1 MSAFIK
7 IVFLLLFSVC
17 FIFEMYHQFAPSETK
32 YGIIPA
38 VKFDKDDSGA
48 DRWVEKIGTIQFN
61 NSDNLHD
68 SIASV
73 ASTGKE
79 IQYHRG
85 DHVSV
90 KKYHSLIKQFEYE
103 ESDSLFFEFKQ
114 MHAGFIGDEEREIS
128 FVRWQTLHLLSV
140 GNNTRK
146 IVGGLRTREK
156 WNLLAEQRQEIVK
169 AIFPGAK
176 ETYNQEQQMLELE
189 DDLEQNP
196 ETFYDVGVV
205 PRSEEEKAAD
215 ALAMEEAETG
225 FEDELLEMEFQ
236 DIKEAAEEKGVGG
249 DYFKGIRI
257 RCNQMMK
264 AMLTQEVELQQ
275 KLAMVEPQGA
285 PPIYGFD
292 DELFTIAMPKLES
305 KLLTA
310 YPKEIPDYIQYQLV
324 ALVHLFNKAG
334 VKRNET
340 NIRNYMTNGK
350 RVYAINF
357 GMDSP
362 DNSLPNTVSS
372 MFLNSNGNSLSR
384 RKVYI
389 LRECLKDEQT
399 FEENSRMGLD
409 IMRFLDDG
417 GKDLRHFIDYHK
429 HLLQDRRNGLLK
441 FYKFPV
447 FDFDTKSD
455 SHFKLQK
462 PS

>member
-1 MSAFIK
+1 MIQRFGVSWWIPTVLLKLGGYVWCRPRLLSAFIK

-17 FIFEMYHQFAPSETK
+17 FIFEMYRQFAPSETE

-38 VKFDKDDSGA
+38 VKFDKHDSGA
-48 DRWVEKIGTIQFN
+48 SVEKIGTIQFN
-61 NSDNLHD
+61 SSADLHG

-103 ESDSLFFEFKQ
+103 ESDSLFFEFEQ
-114 MHAGFIGDEEREIS
+114 MNAGFIDDEEREIS

-140 GNNTRK
+140 GNNTLK
-146 IVGGLRTREK
+146 IVGGQRTREK
-156 WNLLAEQRQEIVK
+156 WNLLVEQRQEIVK
-169 AIFPGAK
+169 AIFPGAG
-176 ETYNQEQQMLELE
+176 Y
-189 DDLEQNP
+189 
-196 ETFYDVGVV
+196 
-205 PRSEEEKAAD
+205 
-215 ALAMEEAETG
+215 
-225 FEDELLEMEFQ
+225 EDELLEMEFQ

-249 DYFKGIRI
+249 DYFKGIRL

-429 HLLQDRRNGLLK
+429 RELQERREGLVLK
-441 FYKFPV
+441 FYKFAP
-447 FDFDTKSD
+447 FDFDPKSD

>member
-1 MSAFIK
+1 MW
-7 IVFLLLFSVC
+7 LLFWK
-17 FIFEMYHQFAPSETK
+17 MYHQFAPSETK

-48 DRWVEKIGTIQFN
+48 DRSVEKIGTIQFN
-61 NSDNLHD
+61 SSADLHG

-90 KKYHSLIKQFEYE
+90 KKYRLIKQFEYE
-103 ESDSLFFEFKQ
+103 ESDSLFFEFEQ
-114 MHAGFIGDEEREIS
+114 MNAGFIDDEEREIS

-146 IVGGLRTREK
+146 IVGGQRTREK
-156 WNLLAEQRQEIVK
+156 WNLLAKQRQEIVK
-169 AIFPGAK
+169 AIFPGA
-176 ETYNQEQQMLELE
+176 
-189 DDLEQNP
+189 D
-196 ETFYDVGVV
+196 
-205 PRSEEEKAAD
+205 
-215 ALAMEEAETG
+215 
-225 FEDELLEMEFQ
+225 EDELLKMEFPK
-236 DIKEAAEEKGVGG
+236 IKEAAEKKGVGG

-362 DNSLPNTVSS
+362 DYSLLSFVRSDPPNTVSS
-372 MFLNSNGNSLSR
+372 MFLNSNVNSLSR
-384 RKVYI
+384 HKVYI

-399 FEENSRMGLD
+399 FEENSQMGLD
-409 IMRFLDDG
+409 IMRFLDNG
-417 GKDLRHFIDYHK
+417 GKDLRYFIDYHK

-441 FYKFPV
+441 FYTHP
-447 FDFDTKSD
+447 DFTHDPESR

-462 PS
+462 PQTPASP

>member
-1 MSAFIK
+1 
-7 IVFLLLFSVC
+7 
-17 FIFEMYHQFAPSETK
+17 MYHQFAPSETK

-38 VKFDKDDSGA
+38 VKFDKHDSGA
-48 DRWVEKIGTIQFN
+48 SVEKIGTIQFN
-61 NSDNLHD
+61 SSADLHG

-103 ESDSLFFEFKQ
+103 ESDSLFFEFEQ
-114 MHAGFIGDEEREIS
+114 MNAGFIDDEEREIS

-140 GNNTRK
+140 GNNTLK
-146 IVGGLRTREK
+146 NVGGQRTREK
-156 WNLLAEQRQEIVK
+156 WNLLVEQRQEIVK
-169 AIFPGAK
+169 AIFPGAG
-176 ETYNQEQQMLELE
+176 Y
-189 DDLEQNP
+189 
-196 ETFYDVGVV
+196 
-205 PRSEEEKAAD
+205 
-215 ALAMEEAETG
+215 
-225 FEDELLEMEFQ
+225 EDELLKMEFQ
-236 DIKEAAEEKGVGG
+236 DIKEAAEKKGVGG
-249 DYFKGIRI
+249 DYFEGIRI

-264 AMLTQEVELQQ
+264 AMLTQEVKLQQ

-305 KLLTA
+305 ELLTA

-362 DNSLPNTVSS
+362 ALEPDPPNTVSS

-384 RKVYI
+384 RRI

-409 IMRFLDDG
+409 IMRFLDNG

-429 HLLQDRRNGLLK
+429 LLLQDRRNGLLK
-441 FYKFPV
+441 FYTQPA
-447 FDFDTKSD
+447 FDFDPKSD

-462 PS
+462 PR

>member
-1 MSAFIK
+1 
-7 IVFLLLFSVC
+7 
-17 FIFEMYHQFAPSETK
+17 MYRQFAPSETK

-38 VKFDKDDSGA
+38 VKFDKHDSGA
-48 DRWVEKIGTIQFN
+48 SVEKIGTIQFN
-61 NSDNLHD
+61 SSADLHG

-103 ESDSLFFEFKQ
+103 ESDSLFFEFEQ
-114 MHAGFIGDEEREIS
+114 MNAGFIDDEEREIS

-146 IVGGLRTREK
+146 IVGGQRTREK
-156 WNLLAEQRQEIVK
+156 WNLLVKQRQEIVK
-169 AIFPGAK
+169 AIFPGAG
-176 ETYNQEQQMLELE
+176 Y
-189 DDLEQNP
+189 
-196 ETFYDVGVV
+196 
-205 PRSEEEKAAD
+205 
-215 ALAMEEAETG
+215 
-225 FEDELLEMEFQ
+225 EDELLKMEFPK
-236 DIKEAAEEKGVGG
+236 IKEAAEKKGVGG

-257 RCNQMMK
+257 RCKQMMK
-264 AMLTQEVELQQ
+264 AMLSQEVELQQ

-399 FEENSRMGLD
+399 FELNSRMGLD

-417 GKDLRHFIDYHK
+417 GKDLRHFIDYHSL
-429 HLLQDRRNGLLK
+429 LLQDRRNGLLK
-441 FYKFPV
+441 FYTQPPFTY
-447 FDFDTKSD
+447 DHKSD